1 MFLSSN
7 GISTEWICEFG
18 IAPTISKGQGSAMNG
33 IQRKAATR
41 GGVFRS
47 ALIVGAIATAGTPA
61 WSDEGG
67 VSAWLP
73 GTFGSMAAAPTV
85 PGWALATVYYHTSL
99 AAGGNVAASREIE
112 IGRFTPTATAN
123 LSANLNATGDLFF
136 FAPSYTFATPVL
148 GGQAAI
154 VMTSIFGHA
163 NASVNGTLTASLPP
177 FTVLR
182 TDAINDS
189 VTGFGDLYPIATLK
203 WNQGVN
209 NWMVYMNG
217 DIPVGAYDRTRLIN
231 VGIGHGAVDGGGGYT
246 YFNPQTGVEFSAVAG
261 FTYNFKNTATDYQN
275 GVDSHLDLAASKF
288 ISKQVFIGA
297 VGYVYNQITGDS
309 GSGAKLGAFKSRVEA
324 IGPQAGYIFP
334 VGNMLGVL
342 NLKGYWEF
350 DAENRAKGW
359 NTWLTFAISAAPPPS
374 PSRPPG
380 R

>member
-1 MFLSSN
+1 
-7 GISTEWICEFG
+7 
-18 IAPTISKGQGSAMNG
+18 MNG
-33 IQRKAATR
+33 IWGKAATR
-41 GGVFRS
+41 SGAFQM
-47 ALIVGAIATAGTPA
+47 ALIAGAIATAGTPA

-148 GGQAAI
+148 GGQASI
-154 VMTSIFGHA
+154 GMTSIVGHA

-189 VTGFGDLYPIATLK
+189 GADVTAAIIKD
-203 WNQGVN
+203 
-209 NWMVYMNG
+209 NWMVYVNG

-231 VGIGHGAVDGGGGYT
+231 VGIGHGAVDSGGGYT

-275 GVDSHLDLAASKF
+275 GIDSHLDLAASKF

-297 VGYVYNQITGDS
+297 VGYVYNQLTGDS

-342 NLKGYWEF
+342 NVKGYWEF

-359 NTWLTFAISAAPPPS
+359 NTWLTFAISAAPPP
-374 PSRPPG
+374 PTSRPPG
-380 R
+380 K